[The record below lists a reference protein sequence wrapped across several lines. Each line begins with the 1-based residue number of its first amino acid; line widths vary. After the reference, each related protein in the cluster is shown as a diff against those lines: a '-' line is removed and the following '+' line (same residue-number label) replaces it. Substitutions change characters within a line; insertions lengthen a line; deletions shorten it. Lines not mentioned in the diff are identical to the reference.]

1 MSKGDFSK
9 IAKQLHSIEI
19 TFQHGCSPVHLL
31 YIFRIPFPEN
41 ISGGLLLEVGKG
53 RGWTCSRLKMTEAA
67 TGGVLQKT
75 LFLEILQYSRENTC
89 ARDFFK

>member
-1 MSKGDFSK
+1 MPKGDFSK
-9 IAKQLHSIEI
+9 IAKQLHSFEI

-41 ISGGLLLEVGKG
+41 TSGGLLLEVGKG

-67 TGGVLQKT
+67 MGGVL
-75 LFLEILQYSRENTC
+75 
-89 ARDFFK
+89 